1 MLAEFQHQSPQK
13 SFGARAHAVDNFG
26 QRHDNPP
33 FHSQTQRVPQ
43 ENMSLLREIKPRNA
57 RTARIVKAREP
68 QVLEDRKRTLI
79 LHGTKCP
86 PSVRSVLTTIHSLTK
101 PHSTHLNKKNENIYP
116 FEDAS
121 SLEFLAGKNDC
132 GLVVFGTSSKKRPN
146 SITILRVYNGKTLD
160 MVEML
165 LLPQPDPDPE
175 QRKQTLFRVGVEM
188 KPLILFA
195 GSQWADTS
203 SSASAAI
210 YQTLKSLLL
219 DVFCGEEISSIDVAG
234 MQYMLLIAAPDTPST
249 TRPQPGS
256 EDPKP
261 VIQLRWYKIVTRKS
275 GTKLPRVEL
284 QPEGPTF
291 DLKVS
296 RFKEADS
303 TELKDALRKARDPNT
318 ARTKKNIETDFV
330 GDKLGRV
337 HLGKQDLSELQT
349 RKMKGLKRSR
359 NEDDK
364 DENAYPPGMD
374 EEDEID
380 LEDGGMDLDGSEGG
394 SDVDD
399 LLEQDADIFNDDD
412 EDVENELP
420 KRQKLS

>member
-1 MLAEFQHQSPQK
+1 
-13 SFGARAHAVDNFG
+13 
-26 QRHDNPP
+26 
-33 FHSQTQRVPQ
+33 
-43 ENMSLLREIKPRNA
+43 MSLLREIKPRNA

-68 QVLEDRKRTLI
+68 QVLEDRKRTLL

-86 PSVRSVLTTIHSLTK
+86 LPIHTVLKTIHSLTK
-101 PHSTHLNKKNENIYP
+101 PHSTLLNKKNENIYP

-132 GLVVFGTSSKKRPN
+132 GLVVFGSSSKKRPN
-146 SITILRVYNGKTLD
+146 SITIVRVYNGKTLD
-160 MVEML
+160 MLEML
-165 LLPQPDPDPE
+165 LLPQAHAEPE
-175 QRKQTLFRVGVEM
+175 QQKQKLFQVGVEM

-203 SSASAAI
+203 SSASATI

-219 DVFCGEEISSIDVAG
+219 DVFCGEEISSVDVAG
-234 MQYMLLIAAPDTPST
+234 LQYVLLIAAPDTPST

-261 VIQLRWYKIVTRKS
+261 VIQLRWYKILTHKS

-284 QPEGPTF
+284 QPEGPAF
-291 DLKVS
+291 DFRVS
-296 RFKEADS
+296 RFKEADAA
-303 TELKDALRKARDPNT
+303 EMKDALRKGRDPNT
-318 ARTKKNIETDFV
+318 ARTKKNVETDFV

-337 HLGKQDLSELQT
+337 HLGKQDLAELQT

-359 NEDDK
+359 DEDDDH
-364 DENAYPPGMD
+364 DENAYPPGMN
-374 EEDEID
+374 EEDDID
-380 LEDGGMDLDGSEGG
+380 LEDGGMDLDESEQG

-399 LLEQDADIFNDDD
+399 LLEADAGIFDDDD
-412 EDVENELP
+412 EDVKNELP
-420 KRQKLS
+420 KRQKLA